1 MLRDWAISDKFAMNT
16 VTKCF
21 HKAGP
26 DGNPL
31 RSRRMKVAK
40 ALPFET
46 IPEWDGILLETQRCD
61 GLFGWFV
68 SVEEFMQIQNLMP
81 CFPSSKD
88 DFGDPESAYF
98 EAFGEKPPTP
108 RKAIIG
114 YHLVPE
120 DHADFPV
127 VRFLCQDC
135 DEIWKNQL

>member
-1 MLRDWAISDKFAMNT
+1 MVDEKKEKPSKISELIDNILET
-16 VTKCF
+16 
-21 HKAGP
+21 
-26 DGNPL
+26 L
-31 RSRRMKVAK
+31 EY
-40 ALPFET
+40 LET